1 MKNFIS
7 DMDGVIYKGKQ
18 LIPGAKKFVKHLLD
32 SKAKFLFLTNN
43 SEQTANELKDK
54 LLVMGIEG
62 LTESHFITAAMATA
76 IFLQNQSERKT
87 AYLIGGSGLS
97 LEMQNVG
104 FQITNQNPEYVIIG
118 KTKNFHYEM
127 LKTASNL
134 IRSGSR
140 FIATNPDIIDPVEY
154 GFEPACGS
162 LIAAI
167 EAASGK
173 KPYIVGKPNS
183 LMMTIAKKKL
193 KVHSEDTIMI
203 GDRMDTDII
212 GGLEAGMQTCLVLS
226 GVSSKESLSEFPYK
240 PDYIYES
247 IAEINPENF

>member
-1 MKNFIS
+1 
-7 DMDGVIYKGKQ
+7 
-18 LIPGAKKFVKHLLD
+18 
-32 SKAKFLFLTNN
+32 
-43 SEQTANELKDK
+43 
-54 LLVMGIEG
+54 
-62 LTESHFITAAMATA
+62 MA
-76 IFLQNQSERKT
+76 
-87 AYLIGGSGLS
+87 
-97 LEMQNVG
+97 
-104 FQITNQNPEYVIIG
+104 YVII
-118 KTKNFHYEM
+118 KTISRG
-127 LKTASNL
+127 LAPLGIL
-134 IRSGSR
+134 IRSGRR
-140 FIATNPDIIDPVEY
+140 FISTNPDIIDPVEY

-162 LIAAI
+162 LIASI

-173 KPYIVGKPNS
+173 KKPYIVGEPNS